1 MNGSILLG
9 IVGPLVA
16 VSLSWVAMARTFR
29 RDPSRLTSLMMI
41 AFAAKMVFF
50 AAYVALA
57 LKVAA
62 VQPVPFV
69 ASFVVSF
76 ISLYLVE
83 AIYLRRMLAAGSQ

>member
-9 IVGPLVA
+9 IVGPLIA

-29 RDPSRLTSLMMI
+29 RDPGRLTSLMMM

-83 AIYLRRMLAAGSQ
+83 AIHLRRMLAAGSQ